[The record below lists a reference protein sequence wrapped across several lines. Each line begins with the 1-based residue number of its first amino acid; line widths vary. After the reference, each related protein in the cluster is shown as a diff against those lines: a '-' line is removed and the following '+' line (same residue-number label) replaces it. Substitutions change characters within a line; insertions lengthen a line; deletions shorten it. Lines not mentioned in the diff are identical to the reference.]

1 MVYFDTSVLV
11 AYYCPEPIS
20 GQVEKKIRKIK
31 QPAISPLTEVELV
44 SAISRKI
51 REKGLSR
58 EDGNRV
64 IGRFQ
69 SHIKNRLFRWIPV
82 EHQHFQMAKNWIS
95 QFNTPLRT
103 LDALHLAITSMNN
116 LSLFTA
122 DFKLAES
129 ARLFGVEASMIGNT

>member
-11 AYYCPEPIS
+11 AYYCPEAIS

-69 SHIKNRLFRWIPV
+69 SHIKNRLFRNGD
-82 EHQHFQMAKNWIS
+82 E
-95 QFNTPLRT
+95 
-103 LDALHLAITSMNN
+103 ITSPSRRIDLGQICSISNHK
-116 LSLFTA
+116 S
-122 DFKLAES
+122 
-129 ARLFGVEASMIGNT
+129 

>member
-11 AYYCPEPIS
+11 AYYCPEAIS

-44 SAISRKI
+44 SGISRKI

-69 SHIKNRLFRWIPV
+69 SHIKNRWIPV
-82 EHQHFQMAKNWIS
+82 EHQHFQMAKNWIF

-103 LDALHLAITSMNN
+103 LDALHLAITSINN
-116 LSLFTA
+116 LNLFTA

-129 ARLFGVEASMIGNT
+129 ARLFGVEVVMIGNT